1 MAFKQKGFNPGVGTG
16 MGGAFSS
23 SPNRIKGRIKPS
35 DIPRPVNKIKEK
47 YSPNKIASAVI
58 KGAGKIGKKVV
69 DAVSGSG
76 NNLADG
82 LPKGAYDISVK
93 DGVVTYKVKGH
104 KGEFSVLESR
114 MKKSS
119 VNKAK
124 KEYSPNKKESKFSMS
139 REEAIAAHKAKMK
152 ETIEK
157 MKADGAKPEEIA
169 KYVNQ
174 ERTKLK
180 EGGSDYLKHSV
191 GVEGPG
197 TYVKEGGEVKTS
209 MKKLPI
215 GSEERK
221 AEYDRRGWKYDDT
234 IAGYNKDGSKKEEAK
249 SNEPEADPTPDPTE
263 VTNKMDDITEP
274 EYQVTSQKGRK
285 TTTAVRDGG
294 KVMTDT
300 LTERNIGDK
309 RVTTMTDTDK
319 NRSIRHKQK
328 FDKKGKKTKDKKK
341 MTMPDG
347 TVVKIKNTK
356 RGKKVKVRKKGQL
369 FAKKVD
375 PSQFENM

>member
-23 SPNRIKGRIKPS
+23 SPNRIKGRPPK
-35 DIPRPVNKIKEK
+35 DIPRPYIGGKQGVNK
-47 YSPNKIASAVI
+47 
-58 KGAGKIGKKVV
+58 
-69 DAVSGSG
+69 
-76 NNLADG
+76 
-82 LPKGAYDISVK
+82 
-93 DGVVTYKVKGH
+93 
-104 KGEFSVLESR
+104 
-114 MKKSS
+114 MKSS

-124 KEYSPNKKESKFSMS
+124 EKYSPNNKDSKFSMS

-234 IAGYNKDGSKKEEAK
+234 IAGYNKDGSKKEEVK
-249 SNEPEADPTPDPTE
+249 SNEPESDPTPDPTVE
-263 VTNKMDDITEP
+263 TQPKTDDITEP
-274 EYQVTSQKGRK
+274 EYSVTSQKGRK

>member
-16 MGGAFSS
+16 MGS
-23 SPNRIKGRIKPS
+23 
-35 DIPRPVNKIKEK
+35 
-47 YSPNKIASAVI
+47 SPNKIARLSRV
-58 KGAGKIGKKVV
+58 IGKKIIKPKPKV
-69 DAVSGSG
+69 GSG
-76 NNLADG
+76 PEPTSPNRIIKKELVDTKANKKISEKG
-82 LPKGAYDISVK
+82 RPKPIK
-93 DGVVTYKVKGH
+93 H
-104 KGEFSVLESR
+104 EFSP
-114 MKKSS
+114 KP
-119 VNKAK
+119 
-124 KEYSPNKKESKFSMS
+124 SPNKKDQPEADSAKDHYRAKQAKINAEIEAAKKSGDKEAMMAAVKKMS
-139 REEAIAAHKAKMK
+139 ALA
-152 ETIEK
+152 
-157 MKADGAKPEEIA
+157 
-169 KYVNQ
+169 
-174 ERTKLK
+174 
-180 EGGSDYLKHSV
+180 S
-191 GVEGPG
+191 
-197 TYVKEGGEVKTS
+197 EVKQYDTDLRS
-209 MKKLPI
+209 GDAPGSYGVQNRTGKMSDFKI

-234 IAGYNKDGSKKEEAK
+234 IAGYNKDGSKKEEDK
-249 SNEPEADPTPDPTE
+249 ADPTPDPTE
-263 VTNKMDDITEP
+263 IKQDDITEP
-274 EYQVTSQKGRK
+274 EYNVTSQKGRK
-285 TTTAVRDGG
+285 TTTASRDGG
-294 KVMTDT
+294 KVTTDT